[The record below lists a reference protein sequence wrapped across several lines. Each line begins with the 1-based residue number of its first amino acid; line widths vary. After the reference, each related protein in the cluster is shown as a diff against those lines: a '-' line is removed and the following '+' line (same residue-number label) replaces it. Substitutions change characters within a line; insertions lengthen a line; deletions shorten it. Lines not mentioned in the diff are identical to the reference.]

1 MFRTFYKG
9 YSDTHLER
17 KLMDNRLKIALA
29 LAGVGVVAY
38 AVGYHRAQARMV
50 TEFGGA
56 AAKEALIYLA
66 TQDHIRNRGR

>member
-1 MFRTFYKG
+1 M
-9 YSDTHLER
+9 DT
-17 KLMDNRLKIALA
+17 RLKIALV
-29 LAGVGVVAY
+29 LAGVSIVAY
-38 AVGYHRAQARMV
+38 SVGYHRAQARMI

>member
-1 MFRTFYKG
+1 
-9 YSDTHLER
+9 
-17 KLMDNRLKIALA
+17 MDNRLKIALV
-29 LAGVGVVAY
+29 LAGVGIVAY
-38 AVGYHRAQARMV
+38 SVGYHRAQARMI